1 MRLIVWYIDLSISI
15 DIFEFL
21 GMLTAIMPSGVCVR
35 VPNIVSNQ
43 LPYEN
48 EMSHLKYIIFIY
60 FK

>member
-35 VPNIVSNQ
+35 VPNFVSNQ

-48 EMSHLKYIIFIY
+48 EMSHLKIYYIYIF
-60 FK
+60 